1 MFCMEQREVDVK
13 VVIYDAPGWQSRK
26 PITELQKK
34 VVKIQDY
41 NTYWNNASSTL
52 WVEGIINALINL

>member
-1 MFCMEQREVDVK
+1 MIPIMFCKEQREVDVK

-41 NTYWNNASSTL
+41 NTY
-52 WVEGIINALINL
+52 